1 MAQIFGYLIMP
12 LTKLQIAPGIDKQN
26 TEYGAEGRWVDG
38 DNIRFRYSQPEKIG
52 GWEKVTSDALLG
64 ATRAIL
70 TYSDLK
76 GVNYAIYGTNK
87 KLYAYSENTYADITP
102 TRATGTG
109 NITQFETTNGST
121 SVIVTDSSHGA
132 LIGDFVTIASVS
144 GAVGGI
150 SASNLQG
157 EFEIQTV
164 ASDNTYTIIAK
175 AAASSDATGATAN
188 ATYQIN
194 TGLPTSIYGYGWGA
208 GTWNASTWDTTRSGL
223 TGADG
228 VLLQSGK
235 WSLDNWGED
244 ILAQQFNGSIYYWD
258 TSSGLS
264 SNLAARTNVSGA
276 PTKSRFML
284 VSGDDRHVIC
294 FGTETTIGTS
304 STQDNM
310 FIRFSDQEDPATWTP
325 TATNTAGS
333 QRLTDGNQINAAV
346 RSRGVIL
353 IYTDTALYQMQFI
366 GPPFTF
372 GFRQL
377 GTNCGAVGIKS
388 AVDVNGIAYWMGNDS
403 FFLFDGAVK
412 KIPCS
417 VQDYVFDDINNNAL
431 GDVFCAVNSDFNEVI
446 WFYPSKNSTQIDRNV
461 TYNYAE
467 NIWYIGTLARS
478 SWADRGVYSN
488 PYAAEF
494 EASDTTAT
502 ISTINGVKEGRTFVY
517 LHEEGVNDD
526 GAAMNCHIESGDIDI
541 ADGDNFMSISRFI
554 PDFKNQIGEV
564 DITLKSRPYPST
576 TQRSHGPFT
585 VTTSTNKK
593 DTRIRGRQLALRVS
607 SDAVDDKWR
616 YGTLRFDAKPDGMRG
631 G

>member
-1 MAQIFGYLIMP
+1 MP

-38 DNIRFRYSQPEKIG
+38 DNIRFRYGQPEKIG

-76 GVNYAIYGTNK
+76 GVNYAVYGTNK
-87 KLYAYSENTYADITP
+87 KLYGYSEGTYADITP

-121 SVIVTDSSHGA
+121 SVIVTDSNHGA

-150 SASNLQG
+150 SAANLQG

-164 ASDNTYTIIAK
+164 TGDNTYTIIAG

-208 GTWNASTWDTTRSGL
+208 GTWNASTWDTSREGL

-244 ILAQQFNGSIYYWD
+244 VLAQQFNGSLYYWD

-264 SNLAARTNVSGA
+264 GNLAARTNVSGA

-377 GTNCGAVGIKS
+377 GTNCGAVGINA

-467 NIWYIGTLARS
+467 KIWYIGTLARS

-494 EASDTTAT
+494 EASDTTTT

-526 GAAMNCHIESGDIDI
+526 GAAMNCHVESGDIDVG
-541 ADGDNFMSISRFI
+541 DGDQFLSVSRFI
-554 PDFKNQIGEV
+554 PDFKNQVGEV
-564 DITLKSRPYPST
+564 DITVKSRPYPSAS
-576 TQRSHGPFT
+576 QRTHGPFT
-585 VTTSTNKK
+585 VTTSTTKK

-616 YGTLRFDAKPDGMRG
+616 YGTIRFDGKPDGMRG

>member
-1 MAQIFGYLIMP
+1 MP

-76 GVNYAIYGTNK
+76 GVNYAVYGTNK
-87 KLYAYSENTYADITP
+87 KLYGYSEGNYADITP

-109 NITQFETTNGST
+109 NITQFSVTSGST
-121 SVIVTDSSHGA
+121 TVTVTDADHGA

-150 SASNLQG
+150 SAANLQG

-164 ASDNTYTIIAK
+164 TGDDTYTIIAG
-175 AAASSDATGATAN
+175 AAGSSTATGSTAN

-208 GTWNASTWDTTRSGL
+208 GTWNASTWNTSREGL

-235 WSLDNWGED
+235 WSLDGWGED
-244 ILAQQFNGSIYYWD
+244 VLAQQFNGRLYYWD

-264 SNLAARTNVSGA
+264 GNLAARTNVSGA

-377 GTNCGAVGIKS
+377 GTNCGAVGINS

-446 WFYPSKNSTQIDRNV
+446 WFYPSKNSNQIDRNV

-467 NIWYIGTLARS
+467 KIWYIGTLARS

-526 GAAMNCHIESGDIDI
+526 GAAMNCHVESGDIDVG
-541 ADGDNFMSISRFI
+541 DGDQFLSVSRFI
-554 PDFKNQIGEV
+554 PDFKNQVGEV
-564 DITLKSRPYPST
+564 DITVKSRPYPSAS
-576 TQRSHGPFT
+576 QRTHGPFI
-585 VTTSTNKK
+585 VTTSTTKK

-616 YGTLRFDAKPDGMRG
+616 YGTIRFDGKPDGMRG

>member
-38 DNIRFRYSQPEKIG
+38 DNIRFRYGQPEKIG

-76 GVNYAIYGTNK
+76 GVNYAVYGTNK
-87 KLYAYSENTYADITP
+87 KLYAYSENVYADITP

-150 SASNLQG
+150 SAANLQG

-164 ASDNTYTIIAK
+164 PTGNTYTIIAG

-208 GTWNASTWDTTRSGL
+208 GTWNASTWDTSREGL

-244 ILAQQFNGSIYYWD
+244 VLAQQFNGSLYYWD

-264 SNLAARTNVSGA
+264 SNLAARTNVSNA

-377 GTNCGAVGIKS
+377 GTNCGAVGINA

-467 NIWYIGTLARS
+467 KIWYIGTLARS

-526 GAAMNCHIESGDIDI
+526 GAAMNCHVESGDIDVG
-541 ADGDNFMSISRFI
+541 DGDQFLSVSRFI
-554 PDFKNQIGEV
+554 PDFKNQVGEV
-564 DITLKSRPYPST
+564 DITVKSRPYPSAS
-576 TQRSHGPFT
+576 QRTHGPFT
-585 VTTSTNKK
+585 VTTSTTKK

-616 YGTLRFDAKPDGMRG
+616 YGTIRFDGKPDGMRG